1 MWLRADQRTGGDVV
15 TDENGTLGDGSGE
28 SPSPQR
34 RRKPADPAK
43 TLNTAL
49 LVYIL
54 INLFFAL
61 PLVIDPERFFDVIG
75 LTNVEA
81 DATGGL
87 RWVGAM
93 LLAWAISGLF
103 VLARPGGRGIF
114 VTTGAMQLTFGAVA
128 LVYSWMVS
136 EHDWSTQYHALMVVI
151 SIGGATYLWWARF
164 MARSVLRHDP
174 ET

>member
-1 MWLRADQRTGGDVV
+1 MVSE
-15 TDENGTLGDGSGE
+15 ENGTLGDGSGGAPS
-28 SPSPQR
+28 SPR
-34 RRKPADPAK
+34 KRKPANPAK
-43 TLNTAL
+43 TMNTAL

-75 LTNVEA
+75 LTHLESA
-81 DATGGL
+81 ATGGL

-93 LLAWAISGLF
+93 LLAWAVSGLF

-136 EHDWSTQYHALMVVI
+136 EQDWSTQYHALMVVI
-151 SIGGATYLWWARF
+151 SIGGAIYLWWARF
-164 MARSVLRHDP
+164 MARSVLRHEPDA
-174 ET
+174 

>member
-1 MWLRADQRTGGDVV
+1 MVSGD
-15 TDENGTLGDGSGE
+15 NGAVDDGSGE
-28 SPSPQR
+28 APPPR
-34 RRKPADPAK
+34 RQRKPANPTK

-61 PLVIDPERFFDVIG
+61 PLVIAPERFFDVIG
-75 LTNVEA
+75 LTHVES

-93 LLAWAISGLF
+93 LLAWAVSGLF

-128 LVYSWMVS
+128 LVYSWIVS

-151 SIGGATYLWWARF
+151 SIGGAAYLWWARF